1 MNAPSSPPAGAQVRD
16 HPRTIGWVGT
26 SALAMGGSNQMVF
39 LVGALIA
46 AQGSGAVPILIVG
59 VLLGWAAAPGWIE
72 LVLMWP
78 KRVGGIAATCA
89 EAFRPYSPV
98 LANLT
103 GVCYWWG
110 WVPTCGFT
118 AILSAT
124 ALHEWYLPWI
134 PVTPLA
140 IAVVLAFAGINL
152 LGVRTVTRFAIPVAS
167 AAALLALLSAVIPI
181 FAGTVDYARA
191 VSFSL
196 DTPFDGFFGVVTSA
210 MAGLYLVG
218 FAAPAFEA
226 ADLPRRRD
234 QGPRAQRPTR
244 RLRQRCDGRAVLR
257 RAAPGLARLRGPRRD
272 GRRAHDDPRSHL
284 RAAAGGRRQGGRHL
298 VPDRQH
304 VHGHDAAA
312 RRRRAHALAALR
324 GRAAA
329 ALVGQPQPP

>member
-1 MNAPSSPPAGAQVRD
+1 MRE
-16 HPRTIGWVGT
+16 HPRTIGWLGT

-46 AQGSGAVPILIVG
+46 AQGSGAIPILIVG
-59 VLLGWAAAPGWIE
+59 LLLGWAAAPGWIE

-152 LGVRTVTRFAIPVAS
+152 LGVRTVTRVAIPVAS
-167 AAALLALLSAVIPI
+167 AAAALALLSAVIPI
-181 FAGTVDYARA
+181 FAGTVDYERA
-191 VSFSL
+191 VVL
-196 DTPFDGFFGVVTSA
+196 QPRDAVRRLLRRRHLRDGRPVPRRLRGARLRGRDVS
-210 MAGLYLVG
+210 
-218 FAAPAFEA
+218 
-226 ADLPRRRD
+226 RRRD
-234 QGPRAQRPTR
+234 QGSRAQRPTR
-244 RLRQRCDGRAVLR
+244 RIRQRCDGRAVLR
-257 RAAPGLARLRGPRRD
+257 RAAAGVARLRSAPERW
-272 GRRAHDDPRSHL
+272 
-284 RAAAGGRRQGGRHL
+284 AAS
-298 VPDRQH
+298 
-304 VHGHDAAA
+304 
-312 RRRRAHALAALR
+312 
-324 GRAAA
+324 
-329 ALVGQPQPP
+329 

>member
-1 MNAPSSPPAGAQVRD
+1 MSVPITPRDGAQARE
-16 HPRTIGWVGT
+16 HPRTIGWLGT

-46 AQGSGAVPILIVG
+46 AQGSGAIPILIVG

-140 IAVVLAFAGINL
+140 IAVVLAFTGINL
-152 LGVRTVTRFAIPVAS
+152 LGVRTVTRVAIPVAS
-167 AAALLALLSAVIPI
+167 VAAALALLSALVPI
-181 FAGTVDYARA
+181 LAGTVDYERPCRSISTRRSTASSASSPPRWPA
-191 VSFSL
+191 CTSSAS
-196 DTPFDGFFGVVTSA
+196 PRPPSRPRPATSA
-210 MAGLYLVG
+210 R
-218 FAAPAFEA
+218 
-226 ADLPRRRD
+226 PRI
-234 QGPRAQRPTR
+234 PRATSRG
-244 RLRQRCDGRAVLR
+244 RCS
-257 RAAPGLARLRGPRRD
+257 P
-272 GRRAHDDPRSHL
+272 
-284 RAAAGGRRQGGRHL
+284 
-298 VPDRQH
+298 
-304 VHGHDAAA
+304 AA
-312 RRRRAHALAALR
+312 RWPGCSSSSCRWCGSAPSGPPRWAAS
-324 GRAAA
+324 
-329 ALVGQPQPP
+329 